1 MKYSMMLGGR
11 KIEGVTDIKEAV
23 RRDIKEYLS
32 VGGNPFCSDRGLT
45 LKSWTVTAE
54 LCLYDS
60 DSVDELL
67 NWLRDTAKRGRPQL
81 LSVNWELGGFCS
93 RVLLKGLEVD
103 SITEEACTVRLQ
115 LLEYFKPNLSTLES
129 SRAGEVPDPPSTVLA
144 KDAYLI
150 ITKYQNAGETV
161 KVKNPETGVEIENL
175 AVTDG
180 DAVVSLEKAG

>member
-11 KIEGVTDIKEAV
+11 KIEGVTDVKETV

-45 LKSWTVTAE
+45 LKSWNVTAE

-60 DSVDELL
+60 DSADELL
-67 NWLRDTAKRGRPQL
+67 DWLRDTAKRGRPQL
-81 LSVNWELGGFCS
+81 LSVNWELGGFCC
-93 RVLLKGLEVD
+93 RVLLRELAVD
-103 SITEEACTVRLQ
+103 SITEEACTVRMQ
-115 LLEYFKPNLSTLES
+115 LLEHFKPNLSSLES
-129 SRAGEVPDPPSTVLA
+129 SRAGDIPDPPSTALA

-150 ITKYQNAGETV
+150 ITRYQSAGETV

-175 AVTDG
+175 AAIDG
-180 DAVVSLEKAG
+180 DTVVSLEKAG